1 MERSNRVAAAVIGIS
16 VAVLLGLS
24 VYALQA
30 RQNGNQNVDSS
41 PTPFPQSVF
50 AQRLVVPEGTP
61 ISVRLG
67 TTLST
72 KTANVGDRFAA
83 TVNSP
88 VRVENTT
95 VIPAGAAVE
104 GHVILAQQPGKASG
118 RGHLQL
124 EYDQVAF
131 DGHRYDLD
139 TRSRVYTSASGSKKD
154 AEMIGGGAVAGGVL
168 GGILG
173 HSAGSAVEGA
183 VIGGA
188 AGTGASLLTRGP
200 QLTLAAGRELTM
212 TLDRD
217 VKVVPPSRS

>member
-1 MERSNRVAAAVIGIS
+1 MERLNRVAAAVIGIS

-30 RQNGNQNVDSS
+30 RQNGDSS
-41 PTPFPQSVF
+41 PAPFSQSVF
-50 AQRLVVPEGTP
+50 AQRLLVPEGTEV
-61 ISVRLG
+61 SVRLG

-72 KTANVGDRFAA
+72 KTTSVGDRFAA
-83 TVNSP
+83 TVTSP
-88 VRVENTT
+88 VRVEGSTA
-95 VIPAGAAVE
+95 IPAGAAVE

-124 EYDQVAF
+124 EFDQVAF

-154 AEMIGGGAVAGGVL
+154 AALIGGGAVAGGVL

-173 HSAGSAVEGA
+173 GSAGSAVKGA
-183 VIGGA
+183 VVGGA

-200 QLTLAAGRELTM
+200 HLTLAAGRELTM

-217 VKVVPPSRS
+217 VRVMPPARS

>member
-1 MERSNRVAAAVIGIS
+1 MDRSNRVAAAVIGIS

-30 RQNGNQNVDSS
+30 RQNGDSS
-41 PTPFPQSVF
+41 PTPFSQSVF
-50 AQRLVVPEGTP
+50 SQRLLVPEGTEVA
-61 ISVRLG
+61 VRLG

-72 KTANVGDRFAA
+72 KTTSVGDRFAA
-83 TVNSP
+83 TVTSP
-88 VRVENTT
+88 VRVEGTT
-95 VIPAGAAVE
+95 AIPAGAAVE

-124 EYDQVAF
+124 EFDQVAF

-154 AEMIGGGAVAGGVL
+154 AALIGGGAVAGGVL

-173 HSAGSAVEGA
+173 GSAGSAVKGA
-183 VIGGA
+183 VVGGA

-200 QLTLAAGRELTM
+200 HLTLEVGRELTM

-217 VKVVPPSRS
+217 VRVTPPARS

>member
-1 MERSNRVAAAVIGIS
+1 MERSNRVAATVIGIS

-30 RQNGNQNVDSS
+30 RQNGNMNGDSS
-41 PTPFPQSVF
+41 PALFSRSVF
-50 AQRLVVPEGTP
+50 AQRLVVPEGTVL
-61 ISVRLG
+61 SVRLG

-72 KTANVGDRFAA
+72 KTASVGDRFAA
-83 TVNSP
+83 TVTSP
-88 VRVENTT
+88 VRIDGSLA
-95 VIPAGAAVE
+95 IPAGATIE
-104 GHVILAQQPGKASG
+104 GHVILAEQPGKSSG

-124 EYDQVAF
+124 EYDQVSF
-131 DGHRYDLD
+131 GGHRYDLD

-154 AEMIGGGAVAGGVL
+154 AAMIGGGAVAGGVL

-173 HSAGSAVEGA
+173 GSAGSAVKGA

-200 QLTLAAGRELTM
+200 QLTLEAGRSLSM

-217 VKVVPPSRS
+217 VRVMPPSRS

>member
-1 MERSNRVAAAVIGIS
+1 MDRTNRVAAAVIGIS

-30 RQNGNQNVDSS
+30 HQNGDSS
-41 PTPFPQSVF
+41 PTPFSPSMVF
-50 AQRLVVPEGTP
+50 AQHLLVPEGTAV
-61 ISVRLG
+61 SVRLG

-83 TVNSP
+83 TVASP
-88 VRVENTT
+88 VRVNGATA
-95 VIPAGAAVE
+95 IPVGAAVE
-104 GHVILAQQPGKASG
+104 GHVILAQQPGKVSG

-139 TRSRVYTSASGSKKD
+139 TRSRVYTSPSGSKKD
-154 AEMIGGGAVAGGVL
+154 AEMIGGGAVAGGL
-168 GGILG
+168 IGGLLG
-173 HSAGSAVEGA
+173 HSAGSAVKGA
-183 VIGGA
+183 LIGGA

-200 QLTLAAGRELTM
+200 QLTLEAGRELSM
-212 TLDRD
+212 TLDHD
-217 VKVVPPSRS
+217 VRVVAPARS